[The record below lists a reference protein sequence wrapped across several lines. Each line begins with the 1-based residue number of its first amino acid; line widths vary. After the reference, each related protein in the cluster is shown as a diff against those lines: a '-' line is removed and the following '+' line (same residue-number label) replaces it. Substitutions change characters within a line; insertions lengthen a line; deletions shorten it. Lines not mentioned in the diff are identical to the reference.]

1 MEEKQQQKMNWVDI
15 EENEG
20 EEDTY
25 LPPPEITEDDKT
37 GIKTVVEYRL
47 EPNGQK
53 VKVTSKFRVV
63 SKTKKVSKKVAERSS
78 WKKFGGSRSDA
89 QTIVSRDEIRIEDPK
104 EGDEAEKRQND
115 AMLLRLAQK
124 MQETKEL
131 RQLQSKSGSDSRKGG
146 LYDPSLADK
155 MKEGGGETIGGAPGK
170 YVAPGMR
177 GGGGGGREE
186 RDDSNTLR
194 VTNISE
200 DASERDLQEL
210 FKRFGPISRI
220 FLAKDKETGQSRGF
234 AYVTYIR
241 REDAQSAMNAL
252 DGYGY
257 DHLILKVEWAEKS
270 NKEKEDVG
278 SQSIIGKHMSG
289 YGRALPQG

>member
-1 MEEKQQQKMNWVDI
+1 M
-15 EENEG
+15 
-20 EEDTY
+20 
-25 LPPPEITEDDKT
+25 L
-37 GIKTVVEYRL
+37 
-47 EPNGQK
+47 
-53 VKVTSKFRVV
+53 
-63 SKTKKVSKKVAERSS
+63 
-78 WKKFGGSRSDA
+78 
-89 QTIVSRDEIRIEDPK
+89 IRI
-104 EGDEAEKRQND
+104 AT
-115 AMLLRLAQK
+115 K
-124 MQETKEL
+124 MQETKALREL
-131 RQLQSKSGSDSRKGG
+131 QNRTGSEPRKGG
-146 LYDPSLADK
+146 LYDPSLENK
-155 MKEGGGETIGGAPGK
+155 MKDGSETIGGGAGK

-177 GGGGGGREE
+177 GGGGGGQRED

-270 NKEKEDVG
+270 NKEDAG
-278 SQSIIGKHMSG
+278 SQNIISKHMSG